1 MKNKTIILIPE
12 RLSET
17 LIEKRVFGKDYSIF
31 SPNAL
36 DISDIPNQLWASC
49 TGMLVWHDFEYTSE
63 IISKLSRCKGIV
75 RVGVGFD
82 NIDLEAASQKGI
94 VVSNVPDYGTNDV
107 ADHTWALILAL
118 ERGILRFNHSML
130 GEGPW
135 SWELGTNLER
145 IHGKTLGIIG
155 LGRIGTAVAMRGKAF
170 GMKVVFYDPYISI
183 GIEKSL
189 NISRVHHLTDLLKR
203 SDIVTIHTP
212 LTNLTKGM
220 VNTEFFNKMKSG
232 SSLYNTARGEIIVFD
247 DLYNALTENKIKW
260 AGLDVLET
268 EPIDYNHP
276 LIKAWQQDESWI
288 SGRLVITPHTA
299 FYNKQSYEEM
309 KRKAA
314 EELKRILENNKP
326 LNQVNL

>member
-1 MKNKTIILIPE
+1 
-12 RLSET
+12 
-17 LIEKRVFGKDYSIF
+17 
-31 SPNAL
+31 
-36 DISDIPNQLWASC
+36 
-49 TGMLVWHDFEYTSE
+49 
-63 IISKLSRCKGIV
+63 
-75 RVGVGFD
+75 
-82 NIDLEAASQKGI
+82 
-94 VVSNVPDYGTNDV
+94 
-107 ADHTWALILAL
+107 
-118 ERGILRFNHSML
+118 
-130 GEGPW
+130 
-135 SWELGTNLER
+135 
-145 IHGKTLGIIG
+145 
-155 LGRIGTAVAMRGKAF
+155 
-170 GMKVVFYDPYISI
+170 
-183 GIEKSL
+183 
-189 NISRVHHLTDLLKR
+189 
-203 SDIVTIHTP
+203 
-212 LTNLTKGM
+212 M

>member
-1 MKNKTIILIPE
+1 MKKVLIPDRSTE
-12 RLSET
+12 AT
-17 LIEKRVFGKDYSIF
+17 IEKDVFGGNYEVIT
-31 SPNAL
+31 PNAA
-36 DISDIPNQLWASC
+36 DISEIKDEIWASC
-49 TGMLVWHDFEYTSE
+49 DGMLVWHDFEYSKD
-63 IISKLSRCKGIV
+63 IISKLSNCKAIV
-75 RVGVGFD
+75 RVGTGYD
-82 NIDLEAASQKGI
+82 NIDLEAGAERSI
-94 VVSNVPDYGTNDV
+94 IVSNVPDYGTNDV

-118 ERGILRFNHSML
+118 ERGILRFNQSML
-130 GEGPW
+130 DKGPW

-145 IHGKTLGIIG
+145 IQDKTLGIIG
-155 LGRIGTAVAMRGKAF
+155 LGRIGTAVAMRAKAF

-189 NISRVHHLTDLLKR
+189 NISRVHHLTDLLKG

-212 LTNLTKGM
+212 LTDLTKGM